1 MAEKRDYYEVLGVS
15 KDASDADIKKA
26 YRRMAKENHPDL
38 HPGDAACEAR
48 FKEAN
53 EAYEV
58 LSDADKRAKYDQY
71 GFAAFDPSGF
81 ASSAEGFGGF
91 ADILNDLFGGGFGGF
106 GGSTQRSRNAPR
118 QGSDVRANI
127 VIDFEEAVFGCQK
140 ELEIFKIEQCETCG
154 GNGCAE
160 GTTPEVC
167 KTCHGTGSVMSSQ
180 RTPFGIMQTQTECP
194 TCHGSGKIIHQP
206 CQTCKGKGM
215 VKRRR
220 TVKVNVPAG
229 IDNGQ
234 TLSLRGQ
241 GNHGTNGGPAGDLLV
256 TVSVRSHEVFE
267 REGTSILLEM
277 PVTIAQATLGAEL
290 EVPTIDGKVKY
301 SIPEGTQPG
310 TVFRLRGKG
319 VPSLR
324 SGARGDQ
331 YVTVKV
337 QIPKGLNSEQ
347 KDLLRQFD
355 EAMGNKTEKK
365 SKLFEKSKKKK

>member
-1 MAEKRDYYEVLGVS
+1 
-15 KDASDADIKKA
+15 
-26 YRRMAKENHPDL
+26 
-38 HPGDAACEAR
+38 
-48 FKEAN
+48 
-53 EAYEV
+53 
-58 LSDADKRAKYDQY
+58 
-71 GFAAFDPSGF
+71 
-81 ASSAEGFGGF
+81 
-91 ADILNDLFGGGFGGF
+91 
-106 GGSTQRSRNAPR
+106 
-118 QGSDVRANI
+118 
-127 VIDFEEAVFGCQK
+127 
-140 ELEIFKIEQCETCG
+140 
-154 GNGCAE
+154 
-160 GTTPEVC
+160 
-167 KTCHGTGSVMSSQ
+167 
-180 RTPFGIMQTQTECP
+180 
-194 TCHGSGKIIHQP
+194 
-206 CQTCKGKGM
+206 M